1 MLLCVKMNFD
11 DSPTCKRQRR
21 MDDLFNS
28 DPVDPDIIKT
38 AQRGLMPIR
47 YEEMTRVNHPNCYAC
62 NHITPASIRE
72 NKYHYNLMKL
82 YTDNSTSICP
92 EAIYKL
98 IKEYYDQE
106 LKPQTE
112 IEWSIDAIK
121 EHFLTHTMFPTDEI
135 LRQINITQGVRRYLM
150 DSLIEK
156 SDDEEPKFNMNN
168 IRMLVSLNKELRA
181 LRQLK
186 GEIPSMVGFNQE
198 LNY

>member
-1 MLLCVKMNFD
+1 MDD
-11 DSPTCKRQRR
+11 DSPRHKRQRMV
-21 MDDLFNS
+21 MDDLFNQ
-28 DPVDPDIIKT
+28 DPVDPDIVKS
-38 AQRGLMPIR
+38 AARGLMPIS

-62 NHITPASIRE
+62 NHITPSSIKE

-98 IKEYYDQE
+98 VKDYYDE
-106 LKPQTE
+106 EIKPETQ
-112 IEWSIDAIK
+112 IEWSIEAIK
-121 EHFLTHTMFPTDEI
+121 EHFLTHTRFPTDEI
-135 LRQINITQGVRRYLM
+135 LRQINITQGVRKYLM

-156 SDDEEPKFNMNN
+156 TDDEEPKFNMNN
-168 IRMLVSLNKELRA
+168 IRMLVSLNKELRT
-181 LRQLK
+181 LCQMK